1 MYKRIKGKKFSRKTD
16 QRRAFMRALAVNLI
30 TREKIKTTKVRA
42 RQAAALVE
50 KLITKAK
57 KNDLAARKAL
67 AKALPPA
74 AGKKLIASIAPR
86 FKERAGG
93 YTRVIKIGPRYHDGA
108 PMAVVEL
115 LDRPAADDAAKD
127 GASKAEKPAGKE
139 KKPAKAA
146 AKKEKK
152 TKESGPE
159 ESKS

>member
-42 RQAAALVE
+42 RQTALLVE

-67 AKALPPA
+67 AKVLPPA
-74 AGKKLIASIAPR
+74 AGKKLIVSIAPR
-86 FKERAGG
+86 FKDRVGG
-93 YTRVIKIGPRYHDGA
+93 YTRVIKIGPRLHDGA
-108 PMAVVEL
+108 PMAIVEL
-115 LDRPAADDAAKD
+115 LDRPAADNAAKTE
-127 GASKAEKPAGKE
+127 AKQE

-146 AKKEKK
+146 AKTKEKK
-152 TKESGPE
+152 EKRAKANKPE